1 MVRSLLSIVTTP
13 LQFHR
18 NRATY
23 YHSKKSFVPAFVRRF
38 FLRYPQAPLYIVVAM
53 LCSAMIGPSMH
64 TVYLYLTMSP
74 EEFKRY
80 ETERRLVVRERQKYG
95 KSLWIPFFSSGTL
108 EEQPTKTE

>member
-1 MVRSLLSIVTTP
+1 MKDMVPKLGEMRSGTSLLACRFP
-13 LQFHR
+13 LPDCDDFRLVGQIDEGID
-18 NRATY
+18 A
-23 YHSKKSFVPAFVRRF
+23 VRF

-74 EEFKRY
+74 DEFKRY

-95 KSLWIPFFSSGTL
+95 EYWIHSIG
-108 EEQPTKTE
+108 